1 MIYLDYSATTK
12 TNEEVLSSFLLASNK
27 YFANPNSL
35 HKLGAE
41 ANKLIESSTEQIANI
56 LGVDKDEVIYTS
68 GSSESNN
75 MAIKSVAYTFKNRG
89 KHIIT
94 TEFEHSS
101 IYSPLSFLQKEG
113 YEVDFVKT
121 DKDGIVDIEDLKKLI
136 RDDTIL
142 VSIASVNSE
151 IGIRQP
157 IEKIA
162 KMLKKYNK
170 CFFHV
175 DATQSIGKE
184 KIDISDVDLVSFSAH
199 KFYGIKGIGAL
210 IKKSNI
216 NIEPLIHGGKSTTKF
231 RSGTPA
237 LPLIVS
243 MAKALRLAYQS
254 IDEKYEYVKKINTH
268 LSKELLKYEKVK
280 INSNDKCIPHI
291 LNLSVLGVKPETMQ
305 HALEED
311 DIYISTQTACSSKN
325 TMSKG
330 VFALTNDKERAS
342 SSIRISLSYLTTDE
356 EIEDF
361 LMSFDKCYK
370 KLVDIR
376 K

>member
-12 TNEEVLSSFLLASNK
+12 TNEEVLSSFSIASEK
-27 YFANPNSL
+27 YFANPNSS
-35 HKLGAE
+35 HKLGVE
-41 ANKLIESSTEQIANI
+41 ANQLIEASTKQIANL
-56 LGVDKDEVIYTS
+56 LGVKESEIIYTS

-75 MAIKSVAYTFKNRG
+75 MAIKMVAYTFHSRG

-101 IYSPLSFLQKEG
+101 IYSPISFLQRQG
-113 YEVDFVKT
+113 FDVDFVKT
-121 DKDGIVDIEDLKKLI
+121 NDKGIIDLEDLKKKI

-142 VSIASVNSE
+142 VSVASVNSE

-157 IEKIA
+157 IEEIGKIV
-162 KMLKKYNK
+162 KKHEK
-170 CFFHV
+170 CLFHV
-175 DATQSIGKE
+175 DATQSIGKC
-184 KIDISDVDLVSFSAH
+184 KIDFKDVDLASLSAH
-199 KFYGIKGIGAL
+199 KFYGIKGIGIL
-210 IKKSNI
+210 IKKENI

-237 LPLIVS
+237 CPLIVS
-243 MAKALRLAYQS
+243 TAKALRLAYDKM
-254 IDEKYEYVKKINTH
+254 DEKYEYVKRINNYLKDK
-268 LSKELLKYEKVK
+268 LSKYELVR

-305 HALEED
+305 HALEEY

-325 TMSKG
+325 PVSKG
-330 VFALTNDKERAS
+330 VMALTGDKDRAT
-342 SSIRISLSYLTTDE
+342 SSIRISLSYLTTSE

-361 LMSFDKCYK
+361 LIAFEKCYD
-370 KLVDIR
+370 KLTNMR
-376 K
+376 